1 VSDVT
6 GKFEVMGDKRKEER
20 GQVSVVSTYLSKN
33 NGPDHLFLL
42 TKLIDTSYLLPCQEQ
57 QYQTTYSAR
66 QISQNFAQ
74 YLESALGL
82 STVKLATNFASI
94 HINYETIRYD
104 ETTETK
110 STSRS
115 QLILILAVHSVSLW
129 AFRLIAYV
137 NSFLS

>member
-115 QLILILAVHSVSLW
+115 QLFYNLGGSFGFFMGISLMSN
-129 AFRLIAYV
+129 V
-137 NSFLS
+137 NLF